1 MFSGH
6 NYHFGTNMIFT
17 TPAYLLGGVALLVL
31 TLLLLRREKYSRSY
45 LFLFSLSWIYL
56 LWVLNIIIF
65 PIAPL
70 PEVYQDAFRLK
81 TNFTPFDFDVC
92 GFRRICLANI
102 VGNVLLTVPLG
113 FGVSFIAKLR
123 LKDIVWLSILV
134 GVVFETLQLIIAL
147 IFRSPFRVIDINDFI
162 LNGLGVWLGYLLFR
176 IFGFLYVLVTKQLKL
191 QHKSIFAYV
200 YEVVRH
206 S

>member
-1 MFSGH
+1 MFFGH
-6 NYHFGTNMIFT
+6 NDHLGTNMIFT
-17 TPAYLLGGVALLVL
+17 TPAYLLGGVVLLVL
-31 TLLLLRREKYSRSY
+31 ILLLLRREKYSRSY
-45 LFLFSLSWIYL
+45 LFLFSLFWIYL

-81 TNFTPFDFDVC
+81 TNFTPFDFGVC

-102 VGNVLLTVPLG
+102 IGNVLLTVPLG

-123 LKDIVWLSILV
+123 LKEILWLSILV
-134 GVVFETLQLIIAL
+134 GVVFETLQLILAL
-147 IFRSPFRVIDINDFI
+147 AFRSPFRLIDINDFI
-162 LNGLGVWLGYLLFR
+162 LNGLGVWIGYILFR
-176 IFGFLYVLVTKQLKL
+176 VFGLIYLFVMKQLKL
-191 QHKSIFAYV
+191 RPRSIFAYV

>member
-1 MFSGH
+1 
-6 NYHFGTNMIFT
+6 
-17 TPAYLLGGVALLVL
+17 
-31 TLLLLRREKYSRSY
+31 
-45 LFLFSLSWIYL
+45 
-56 LWVLNIIIF
+56 
-65 PIAPL
+65 
-70 PEVYQDAFRLK
+70 
-81 TNFTPFDFDVC
+81 
-92 GFRRICLANI
+92 
-102 VGNVLLTVPLG
+102 
-113 FGVSFIAKLR
+113 VSFIAKLR

-176 IFGFLYVLVTKQLKL
+176 IFGFFYVRVTKQLKL